1 MKMLL
6 GNYYFKYVF
15 LLTENKPFLFLFSYL
30 FWGIYLYPDP
40 IYHKK
45 FFLNKINI
53 RNKNIF
59 IYYNN

>member
-6 GNYYFKYVF
+6 GNYYFILNMYF
-15 LLTENKPFLFLFSYL
+15 YENKPFLFLFSYL
-30 FWGIYLYPDP
+30 FWGLYLYPDP

-53 RNKNIF
+53 RSKNI
-59 IYYNN
+59 YLL